1 MMIPKFPRR
10 IRPGGII
17 TNSRKH
23 LLLGSS
29 ITYPMCLKI
38 KAWDRYEL
46 VDHCISSRHWAC
58 MSSLTTVD
66 QYLQDV
72 RDPSFCLGVITSD
85 TADSD

>member
-1 MMIPKFPRR
+1 MMMSKFLRR

-46 VDHCISSRHWAC
+46 VDYRRSIPISA
-58 MSSLTTVD
+58 SSH
-66 QYLQDV
+66 QILQTEIETQE
-72 RDPSFCLGVITSD
+72 GIYK
-85 TADSD
+85 